1 MSAVYNITN
10 TVNGNFYIGSSV
22 RVRIRFYEH
31 RHDLRKG
38 IHHCAHLQRAWNK
51 YGETNF
57 RFEVVEQVE
66 GDLLAAEDRWLAE
79 HHGKPHC
86 YNTGRV
92 PGAAFLGRKH
102 TDEAKAKVSKAQK
115 ERPRK
120 RGYKLT
126 PETRAR
132 MSAAAKGKKKSPEHA
147 EKIRQRM
154 LGTSYAKGRVVTD
167 EQRAAMGKAVAEL
180 TTGLE
185 FITVADAAKHFGIE
199 RPNLI
204 RTLRNGGLVKRGPHA
219 GLHFRYLPPAA

>member
-22 RVRIRFYEH
+22 RVRIRLYEN